1 MLPIRAEAITEA
13 VAALRRGEVIG
24 LPTETVYGLAG
35 DARNPEALQRI
46 FATKGRPADHPL
58 IVHLADAKQLS
69 DWAIDVPVAALQ
81 LAQAFWPGPMT
92 LILKRQAAVSDLVT
106 GGQDTVGLRVPSHPW
121 AQAVLQA
128 FGGGLAAPS
137 ANRFGHVSPT
147 TAQHVRDEF
156 GDAVPVVLDA
166 GPCQVGIE
174 STIIDLSTGTVRI
187 LRPGLI
193 TAEQIEA
200 VLHAAPEAHGAKEPS
215 AAAPRVSG
223 SLASHYA
230 PRTTAELV
238 RRNRLDARYREL
250 ARDDETVRVLSIGP
264 LPSGLEGLALPNS
277 PEQYA
282 RHLYAALRML
292 DQEGADRILIESPPE
307 LAAWIAVQDRLQR
320 AASARDP
327 EFDGS

>member
-13 VAALRRGEVIG
+13 VSALRRGEVIG

-69 DWAIDVPVAALQ
+69 DWAIDVPVAAMQ

-174 STIIDLSTGTVRI
+174 STIIDLSAGTPRI

-193 TAEQIEA
+193 SAEQIEA
-200 VLHAAPEAHGAKEPS
+200 VLHAAPETPGARQPS
-215 AAAPRVSG
+215 ASTPRVSG

-238 RRNRLDARYREL
+238 RRHRLDARYREL
-250 ARDDETVRVLSIGP
+250 ERDDETVRVLSIGP
-264 LPSGLEGLALPNS
+264 LPAGLEGLALPNT
-277 PEQYA
+277 PDEYA
-282 RHLYAALRML
+282 RHMYAALRML

-307 LAAWIAVQDRLQR
+307 LASWIAVHDRLQR

>member
-13 VAALRRGEVIG
+13 VSALRRGEVIG

-69 DWAIDVPVAALQ
+69 DWAIDVPVTAMQ

-174 STIIDLSTGTVRI
+174 STIVDLSTGTARI

-193 TAEQIEA
+193 TAEQIAA
-200 VLHAAPEAHGAKEPS
+200 VLHAAPEAPETRQTS
-215 AAAPRVSG
+215 ADTPRVSG

-230 PRTTAELV
+230 PRTAAELV

-250 ARDDETVRVLSIGP
+250 ERDDETVRVLSIGP
-264 LPSGLEGLALPNS
+264 LPAGLEGLALPNT
-277 PEQYA
+277 PDEYA
-282 RHLYAALRML
+282 RHMYAALRML
-292 DQEGADRILIESPPE
+292 DQEGADRILIESPPDSA
-307 LAAWIAVQDRLQR
+307 LWVAVTDRLQR

>member
-1 MLPIRAEAITEA
+1 MLPIRLEAITEA

-92 LILKRQAAVSDLVT
+92 LILKRQANVSDLVT

-156 GDAVPVVLDA
+156 GEAVPVVLDA

-174 STIIDLSTGTVRI
+174 STIIDLSTGFARI

-200 VLHAAPEAHGAKEPS
+200 VLHASPEAPGARQTS
-215 AAAPRVSG
+215 ADTPRVSG

-230 PRTTAELV
+230 PG
-238 RRNRLDARYREL
+238 RLRSWSVAVGSTR
-250 ARDDETVRVLSIGP
+250 A
-264 LPSGLEGLALPNS
+264 
-277 PEQYA
+277 
-282 RHLYAALRML
+282 
-292 DQEGADRILIESPPE
+292 IESWNAMTKRCACSVSGHCHRVWTDWRCRIHPSNTRDICMPRS
-307 LAAWIAVQDRLQR
+307 ACWIRK
-320 AASARDP
+320 ARTG
-327 EFDGS
+327 F

>member
-1 MLPIRAEAITEA
+1 MLPIQADAITEA
-13 VAALRRGEVIG
+13 VSALRRGGLIG

-35 DARNPEALQRI
+35 DARNPAALARI

-58 IVHLADAKQLS
+58 IVHLADAGELN
-69 DWAIDVPVAALQ
+69 DWAIDIPAAAQ
-81 LAQAFWPGPMT
+81 ALAQAFWPGPMT
-92 LILKRQAAVSDLVT
+92 LILKRQASVSDLVT
-106 GGQDTVGLRVPSHPW
+106 GGQDTVGLRVPAHPW
-121 AQAVLQA
+121 AQAVLRA
-128 FGGGLAAPS
+128 FGSGLAAPS

-156 GDAVPVVLDA
+156 AEAVPLVLDA

-174 STIIDLSTGTVRI
+174 STIVDLSSGTVRI
-187 LRPGLI
+187 LRPGSI
-193 TAEQIEA
+193 SAAQIEG
-200 VLHAAPEAHGAKEPS
+200 VLHSAPLQL
-215 AAAPRVSG
+215 AAAKDTGTPRVSG

-238 RRNRLDARYREL
+238 RRGRLDQRYKEL
-250 ARDDETVRVLSIGP
+250 ADDDENVRVLSIGP
-264 LPSGLEGLALPNS
+264 LPALVQGLALPSS
-277 PEQYA
+277 PDQYA
-282 RHLYAALRML
+282 RYLYAALRML

-307 LAAWIAVQDRLQR
+307 TPDWLAIRDRLQR